1 MSIASVARA
10 VSPLSR
16 PLAALTRSAA
26 LLPIFPLLSPSSY
39 YHEWVFGCTVFWLI
53 GGKVDMTSYIK
64 TYVKDSG
71 VIPAHQGSESL
82 LMIWIMITIG
92 RLVGLQDQIAL
103 KRKSTNTVYIHLTV
117 WLMTGVIGMLCV
129 VVDLKSPVLFWI
141 GIALYGL
148 GNGPCVGYCYDLIN
162 RLTTATEEGMSIVMF
177 GLNFGASLVPY
188 ITTVIWDRTE
198 LQYYALMFI
207 TFISMLLPIPLIG
220 LSMCITPRGFAI
232 PPEFLHLFGRKP
244 NPVTA

>member
-1 MSIASVARA
+1 
-10 VSPLSR
+10 
-16 PLAALTRSAA
+16 
-26 LLPIFPLLSPSSY
+26 
-39 YHEWVFGCTVFWLI
+39 
-53 GGKVDMTSYIK
+53 
-64 TYVKDSG
+64 
-71 VIPAHQGSESL
+71 
-82 LMIWIMITIG
+82 
-92 RLVGLQDQIAL
+92 
-103 KRKSTNTVYIHLTV
+103 
-117 WLMTGVIGMLCV
+117 MTGVIGMLCV

-220 LSMCITPRGFAI
+220 LSMCVTPRGFAI

>member
-1 MSIASVARA
+1 MSVAHRRSLA
-10 VSPLSR
+10 VS
-16 PLAALTRSAA
+16 LARRSHAPAAPFPPTRH
-26 LLPIFPLLSPSSY
+26 SY

-188 ITTVIWDRTE
+188 ITRSSGTAP
-198 LQYYALMFI
+198 QYYALMFI

-220 LSMCITPRGFAI
+220 LSMCVTLRGFAI
-232 PPEFLHLFGRKP
+232 PPEFLHLDAAH
-244 NPVTA
+244 PVT

>member
-10 VSPLSR
+10 RSLSSLALWRLSR
-16 PLAALTRSAA
+16 TPPRSS
-26 LLPIFPLLSPSSY
+26 PSSPPSSY

-141 GIALYGL
+141 GIALYDEAF
-148 GNGPCVGYCYDLIN
+148 DLPHYESV
-162 RLTTATEEGMSIVMF
+162 RV
-177 GLNFGASLVPY
+177 
-188 ITTVIWDRTE
+188 
-198 LQYYALMFI
+198 
-207 TFISMLLPIPLIG
+207 
-220 LSMCITPRGFAI
+220 
-232 PPEFLHLFGRKP
+232 
-244 NPVTA
+244 